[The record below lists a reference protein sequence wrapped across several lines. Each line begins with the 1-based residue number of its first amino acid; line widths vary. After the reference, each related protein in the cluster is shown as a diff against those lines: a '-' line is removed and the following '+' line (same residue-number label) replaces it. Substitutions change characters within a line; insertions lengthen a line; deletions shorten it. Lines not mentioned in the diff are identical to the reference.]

1 MTSHGVKVAA
11 RNLAEMKSK
20 EAYRRAAA
28 AKEAV
33 MEADCELTRQWKQ
46 LQATADL
53 VREASETAS
62 AEARF
67 WSDKLFY
74 AEEELDES
82 RRLSEKTSDEERL
95 TLPDMDNSQFAR
107 DWGQTLLSEIESILE
122 EPEFGGHI
130 FTEER
135 GATHYPYCHVWKN
148 DKTRG
153 FIIEKHSKGSAEVGL
168 LTSFHITGNGKLRQG
183 WLDGSAMGWEE
194 PFGSYKTGKDKLQR
208 MQFDLQGENKE
219 VLRDLLRKVIE

>member
-11 RNLAEMKSK
+11 FNLAEMKSK
-20 EAYRRAAA
+20 DADRRAAA

-107 DWGQTLLSEIESILE
+107 DWGQTLLSEIESIME
-122 EPEFGGHI
+122 EPEFAHQ
-130 FTEER
+130 ER
-135 GATHYPYCHVWKN
+135 IISKPHDTTQGKWLCVFKK
-148 DKTRG
+148 DKTKG
-153 FIIEKHSKGSAEVGL
+153 FVIEQHSKGSSEVGL
-168 LTSFHITGNGKLRQG
+168 LTSGGELNRLRAE
-183 WLDGSAMGWEE
+183 WFDGSAMGWGD
-194 PFGSYKTGKDKLQR
+194 PFKKERGVQR
-208 MQFDLQGENKE
+208 MQFDLRGKNKE